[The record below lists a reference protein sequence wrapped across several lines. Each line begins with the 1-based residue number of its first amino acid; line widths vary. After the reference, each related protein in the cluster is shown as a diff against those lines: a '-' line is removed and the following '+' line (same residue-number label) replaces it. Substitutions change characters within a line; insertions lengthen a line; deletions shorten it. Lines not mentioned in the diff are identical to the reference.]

1 MRILTG
7 DECGLLKESIPE
19 LSRPRDDGKLP
30 VDVGISCIDNSV
42 NKMCRSRGIV
52 DLSFC
57 QHDENVNGNSGTFGF
72 CALRANGSVEHWEGV
87 APFQT
92 REDRI
97 CGGSYKIVNTLEK
110 VFDLKDKK
118 EDFFPGRPISIC
130 SALQYQSTNN
140 TSRSNI
146 VACCS
151 SMGMVSIIDS
161 NHMDQG
167 VRAHYDA
174 YSKSNNNDKLSYI
187 KGNFENKDKA
197 TAMMMDH
204 EAKRIVIGG
213 RERAATMLDVET
225 GDKIWK
231 VSLLFDACFCHILS
245 QLYTN

>member
-30 VDVGISCIDNSV
+30 IDVGVTCIDNSV
-42 NKMCRSRGIV
+42 SKMCRSRGIV

-57 QHDENVNGNSGTFGF
+57 QRMSNDGDDSVQKNHSGAFGF
-72 CALRANGSVEHWEGV
+72 CALRANGSVEHWEGA

-92 REDRI
+92 KEDKI
-97 CGGSYKIVNTLEK
+97 CGGSYKIIHTLDN
-110 VFDLKDKK
+110 VFETKDKK
-118 EDFFPGRPISIC
+118 EDYCPGRPIAMS
-130 SALQYQSTNN
+130 STLQYQNTNN

-151 SMGMVSIIDS
+151 SMGIVSIIDS
-161 NHMDQG
+161 NRMDGG
-167 VRAHYDA
+167 VRTQYDA
-174 YSKSNNNDKLSYI
+174 YSKSNNNAKLSYT
-187 KGNFENKDKA
+187 KGNFENRDKA

-204 EAKRIVIGG
+204 EARRIAIGG

-231 VSLLFDACFCHILS
+231 VRLLLLDC
-245 QLYTN
+245 